1 MRARITCFQA
11 LSLSLAVV
19 FGCGGVHAQT
29 TQGLISG
36 RVINSVT
43 GRPVPEATVSYASTT
58 LAAGGALKSDSSG
71 YYFLPLL
78 SAGTYT
84 IRATAD
90 DYQAQEL
97 QQLELAVAGRVQLD
111 FRLRPLNDVWESGQ
125 YRSVFLPGTKTIVTF
140 YGPDV
145 DTSRSGS
152 FEAQKGQRGTLDTS
166 ASYVIDPAQI
176 GSLPLLGRDVYT
188 MLVSLP
194 GVAADSGTGR
204 GLGISVAGQRPSASN
219 YLLDGVENDNY
230 LVTGPL
236 NPVAPEA
243 VQEYRISTNNYSAE
257 YGRTAGFVANAV
269 TRAGSSDYHGIGY

>member
-1 MRARITCFQA
+1 MRRIFQITVLLAAMAA
-11 LSLSLAVV
+11 LA
-19 FGCGGVHAQT
+19 GAQT

-36 RVINSVT
+36 RVVNSVT
-43 GRPVPEATVSYASTT
+43 GRAISGAAVLYNSTT
-58 LAAGGALKSDSSG
+58 LSASGTVQSDTSG
-71 YYFLPLL
+71 FYFLPLL

-84 IRATAD
+84 VRVTATG
-90 DYQAQEL
+90 YQTQEL
-97 QQLELAVAGRVQLD
+97 QQMELAVAGRIQVD
-111 FRLRPLNDVWESGQ
+111 FRVRPLNDVWESGQ
-125 YRSVFLPGTKTIVTF
+125 YRSVFLPGSKTIVTF

-145 DTSRSGS
+145 DTSRSGN

-176 GSLPLLGRDVYT
+176 ALLPLQGRDVYT

-194 GVAADSGTGR
+194 QVSADGGTGR
-204 GLGISVAGQRPSASN
+204 GIGVTVAGQRPSSSN

-243 VQEYRISTNNYSAE
+243 VQE
-257 YGRTAGFVANAV
+257 
-269 TRAGSSDYHGIGY
+269 